1 MVLAFGGTDPTKSTA
16 FANCCQGVHNLCIG
30 WYSGNALGATMPR
43 IVVDISPDLHAWLE
57 TQRGEWKPRTAVLRD
72 LIHDAMSRQVQEKQL
87 KSQPPQ

>member
-1 MVLAFGGTDPTKSTA
+1 MVLAFDWMIPSDYTP
-16 FANCCQGVHNLCIG
+16 FANYCKGVYKPCIR

-72 LIHDAMSRQVQEKQL
+72 LIHDAMSRQMQEKQL
-87 KSQPPQ
+87 KSQSPQ

>member
-1 MVLAFGGTDPTKSTA
+1 
-16 FANCCQGVHNLCIG
+16 
-30 WYSGNALGATMPR
+30 MPR

-72 LIHDAMSRQVQEKQL
+72 LIHDAMSRQVQEKQI

>member
-1 MVLAFGGTDPTKSTA
+1 MVLAFGGTAQAKYTP
-16 FANCCQGVHNLCIG
+16 FANYCKGVYKLCIA
-30 WYSGNALGATMPR
+30 WYSGDALGATMPR

-72 LIHDAMSRQVQEKQL
+72 LIHDAMSRQMQEKQL